1 MLYTHMSD
9 KIKYF
14 FETAKK
20 KKEGE
25 KYGDAKGCVECF
37 LTDSSDGFQSFE

>member
-1 MLYTHMSD
+1 MFYTHMSN

-14 FETAKK
+14 FGTAKK

-25 KYGDAKGCVECF
+25 KYGDAKGCGR
-37 LTDSSDGFQSFE
+37 LPD